1 VFAFPHFVF
10 VVLSGAFL
18 PFAVLPAAADCYVL
32 VVAVVVEPDVAALA
46 AVLPAAADYYV
57 PVVVAVVAVVEP
69 DVAALAAVLPAAADC
84 YVPVV
89 AVAEPDVAALV
100 AVFQLAASVVGSDA
114 QIAVVDFVV
123 LFVAVVS
130 EVQLA
135 FEFVVVFE
143 AADSVVVDFSCQFVV
158 GC

>member
-32 VVAVVVEPDVAALA
+32 VVAVVVEPDVAALVV
-46 AVLPAAADYYV
+46 VLPAAADYYV
-57 PVVVAVVAVVEP
+57 PVVAVVEP

-100 AVFQLAASVVGSDA
+100 AVFQLAASVAGSDA